1 MDTTLLLF
9 VSQHMGETCLTDLLS
24 HTGTEDHVPLMH
36 SAVASLSLSSY
47 PSSHV
52 IHIFSSSL
60 YQPFLFSVFNFALGI
75 VSGMQAFSS
84 EKEKKKNRKTFLN

>member
-24 HTGTEDHVPLMH
+24 HTGTEDHVPFRH

-47 PSSHV
+47 PLSHV
-52 IHIFSSSL
+52 IHIFSPSS
-60 YQPFLFSVFNFALGI
+60 YQPFLFSVYFVLGI
-75 VSGMQAFSS
+75 VGGMQAFSS
-84 EKEKKKNRKTFLN
+84 EKENKRTEKHF

>member
-24 HTGTEDHVPLMH
+24 HTGTEDHVPFMH

-47 PSSHV
+47 PSSH
-52 IHIFSSSL
+52 IIRIFSPFS
-60 YQPFLFSVFNFALGI
+60 YQPFLFSVYFALGI
-75 VSGMQAFSS
+75 VGGMQAFSS